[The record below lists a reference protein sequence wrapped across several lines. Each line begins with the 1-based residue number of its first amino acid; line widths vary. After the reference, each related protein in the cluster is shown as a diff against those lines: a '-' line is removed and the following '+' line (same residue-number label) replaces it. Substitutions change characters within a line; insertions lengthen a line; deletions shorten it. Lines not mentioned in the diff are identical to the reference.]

1 MNVRVLG
8 ASGGVGQGLR
18 TTSLLIDH
26 DILIDAGSGVGELS
40 LAEMLEIRHVFITHS
55 HLDHIAFL
63 PLLLDSIFERI
74 QQPLVVHG
82 QAVTLRAL
90 QEHIFNWIIWPDFAR
105 LPRPDQPVLRYE
117 IMAPGDIYTLGGSTL
132 EMAERTLEMIPVNHA
147 VPGVGY
153 RIECPTGAIA
163 ISGDT
168 TSNDSFW
175 DVLNARAGLD
185 ALIVEAAFPDE
196 SLALSQMARHYC
208 PSLLAQDMAKLRHDP
223 LIYITHNKPGSEDL
237 IFAECQAA
245 MPGRRLHPLRGG
257 EVIRL

>member
-1 MNVRVLG
+1 MNLRVLG
-8 ASGGVGQGLR
+8 ASGGVGRGLR
-18 TTSLLIDH
+18 TTSLLVDR
-26 DILIDAGSGVGELS
+26 DILIDAGSGIGELTFD
-40 LAEMLEIRHVFITHS
+40 EMLDIRHIFITHS

-63 PLLLDSIFERI
+63 PLLIDSIFDRI
-74 QQPLVVHG
+74 REPLVVHG

-90 QEHIFNWIIWPDFAR
+90 QEHIFNWVVWPDFAR
-105 LPRPDQPVLRYE
+105 LPDPDRPVLRYE
-117 IMAPGDIYTLGGSTL
+117 VMAPADICTLGG
-132 EMAERTLEMIPVNHA
+132 RTLEMIPVNHA

-153 RIECPTGAIA
+153 RMECPTGAVA
-163 ISGDT
+163 FSGDT

-175 DVLNARAGLD
+175 NALNARPGLD
-185 ALIVEAAFPDE
+185 ALIIEAAFPND

-208 PSLLAQDMAKLRHDP
+208 PSLLAQDIAKLRHDP

-245 MPGRRLHPLRGG
+245 MPGRRLQPLRGG

>member
-1 MNVRVLG
+1 MNLRVLG

-18 TTSLLIDH
+18 TTSLLIDD
-26 DILIDAGSGVGELS
+26 DILIDAGSGVGELT
-40 LAEMLEIRHVFITHS
+40 LDDMLNIRHIFITHS

-63 PLLLDSIFERI
+63 PLLLDSIFDRI
-74 QQPLVVHG
+74 KEPLVVHG

-90 QEHIFNWIIWPDFAR
+90 QEHIFNWVIWPDFSQ
-105 LPRPDQPVLRYE
+105 LPNPDKPVLRYE
-117 IMAPGDIYTLGGSTL
+117 IMAPAEICTLG
-132 EMAERTLEMIPVNHA
+132 ERTLEMIPVNHA

-153 RIECPTGAIA
+153 RVACAGGAIA
-163 ISGDT
+163 FSGDT

-175 DVLNARAGLD
+175 DVLNARPGLD
-185 ALIVEAAFPDE
+185 VLVVEAAFPNE

-208 PSLLAQDMAKLRHDP
+208 PSLLAQDIAKLRHNP
-223 LIYITHNKPGSEDL
+223 MIYITHNKPGSEDL

-245 MPGRRLHPLRGG
+245 MPARRLQPLRGG